1 VSAQQQALA
10 ALENSSL
17 RYRSVV
23 SSLSEGVMLQGPD
36 GRVTTTN
43 GAAGHILGRFTV
55 QLLGTTGFDPAW
67 LPIREDG
74 TPFPIDALPGAEAQR
89 TGLEQHNV
97 VVGIHYRP
105 HAAPIWLSL
114 NAVPIKRVGN
124 DLIQGVVTSFTD
136 ITERKQMA
144 DALKQA
150 SEDRRLA
157 VVLRDASDAISLT
170 AMDGRILAWNPA
182 SQRLYGWSEAE
193 ALGMTLLDRVPPA
206 QRQKTLNELAEMSLA
221 KKIQPYQSQRL
232 TKDGAILDV
241 SVTATALLDE
251 AGKLYAIAATERLL
265 KEDHHER

>member
-1 VSAQQQALA
+1 
-10 ALENSSL
+10 
-17 RYRSVV
+17 
-23 SSLSEGVMLQGPD
+23 MLQGPD

-43 GAAGHILGRFTV
+43 EAAGHILGRFSV

-67 LPIREDG
+67 LPIRENG

-97 VVGIHYRP
+97 VIGIHDRP
-105 HAAPIWLSL
+105 HAAPMWLSV
-114 NAVPIKRVGN
+114 NAVPIKRAGT

-144 DALKQA
+144 DALKQQA

-206 QRQKTLNELAEMSLA
+206 HRQQTLNELAAMSLA
-221 KKIQPYQSQRL
+221 KKIEPYQSQRL
-232 TKDGAILDV
+232 AKDGAILDV
-241 SVTATALLDE
+241 SIAATALLDD
-251 AGKLYAIAATERLL
+251 AGNLYAIAATERLL
-265 KEDHHER
+265 KEDQHER